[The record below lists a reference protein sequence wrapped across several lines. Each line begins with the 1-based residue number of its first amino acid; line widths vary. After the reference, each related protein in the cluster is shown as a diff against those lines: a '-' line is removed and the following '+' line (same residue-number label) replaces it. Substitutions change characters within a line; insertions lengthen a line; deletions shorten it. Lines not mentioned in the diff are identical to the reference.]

1 MLDMRSYTRQELI
14 DIFKTD
20 RLDSIKAKIQRRG
33 YTYTTSGRG
42 KDFTLTITGLP
53 PRFSNFCIERLGF
66 APQTDFERLKIFL
79 GYFFFDEEF
88 RQLPVGAMA
97 WAIEKEMYITYQ
109 TFSRWINKLI
119 DKGII
124 HKSTMEFNYYACNE
138 NQMPIRITKE
148 LYCEAWREYWK
159 ERDYGY
165 EHSMSN
171 MMRVVGGKAHK
182 FGVIDVNAFEED
194 TINELKEI
202 LQKEI
207 GVNEQD
213 LRSTHA
219 IYGEQGAR

>member
-20 RLDSIKAKIQRRG
+20 RLDGIKAKIQRRG

-97 WAIEKEMYITYQ
+97 WYLENEMYITYQ

-124 HKSTMEFNYYACNE
+124 YRSNIEFNYYACNQ
-138 NQMPIRITKE
+138 NQMPIAITKE
-148 LYCEAWREYWK
+148 EYKEAWKAYWEERE
-159 ERDYGY
+159 YGY
-165 EHSMSN
+165 EYSMSN
-171 MMRVVGGKAHK
+171 MMKVVGGKAHK
-182 FGVIDVNAFEED
+182 FGVIYENAFEEE

-202 LQKEI
+202 LYKEI
-207 GVNEQD
+207 GVNEQ
-213 LRSTHA
+213 SV
-219 IYGEQGAR
+219 